1 MWNWIISI
9 FATYVPYEQFLGSR
23 LQILWSLNLESGI
36 SILTALGWLYLTVN
50 HLAFYSFILGTETKI
65 LVRWTDVVE
74 IEALPAALLQ
84 GKRSFNFR
92 RTTVKS
98 FSLSKCYTRSLCSEI
113 YIRFSVIFGL
123 HHIKRKVG
131 SRYLAPTP
139 VFKLCHCGCLTYL

>member
-1 MWNWIISI
+1 M
-9 FATYVPYEQFLGSR
+9 
-23 LQILWSLNLESGI
+23 
-36 SILTALGWLYLTVN
+36 N

-98 FSLSKCYTRSLCSEI
+98 FSLSKCYAVVMLRNI
-113 YIRFSVIFGL
+113 YKILVIFGL
-123 HHIKRKVG
+123 KDIQRKV
-131 SRYLAPTP
+131 P
-139 VFKLCHCGCLTYL
+139 